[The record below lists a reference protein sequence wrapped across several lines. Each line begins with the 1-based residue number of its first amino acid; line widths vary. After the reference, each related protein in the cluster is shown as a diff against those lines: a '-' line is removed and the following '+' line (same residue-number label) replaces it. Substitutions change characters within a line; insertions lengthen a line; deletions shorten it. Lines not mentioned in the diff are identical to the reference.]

1 MDAAEPAERQRL
13 DLWLWHARVVRSRS
27 SATQLVRSGHVRLD
41 GARVTSAGHGVRLG
55 QVVTVALERGVRV
68 LRVRGFSPRR
78 GNATAA
84 SEIFDELTSNE
95 SEFS

>member
-1 MDAAEPAERQRL
+1 MTHADTPDRQRL

-27 SATQLVRSGHVRLD
+27 LATQLVRSGHVRVD
-41 GARVTSAGHGVRLG
+41 GTRVTSAGHALRSG
-55 QVVTVALERGVRV
+55 QVVTVALAHDVKV

-84 SEIFDELTSNE
+84 SETFDDLTSNFCKIE
-95 SEFS
+95 